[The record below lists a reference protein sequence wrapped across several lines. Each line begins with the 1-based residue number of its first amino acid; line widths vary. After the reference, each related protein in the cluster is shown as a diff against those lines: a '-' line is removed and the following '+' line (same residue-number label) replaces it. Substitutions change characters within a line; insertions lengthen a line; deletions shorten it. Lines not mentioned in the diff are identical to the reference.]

1 MQKTQTRNLVLQTD
15 SYKFTHWKQYPPGTQ
30 FVYSYLESRGGMFD
44 QTLFFG
50 LQYYLSEYLT
60 GIVVN
65 EDDVHESRA
74 FVEKH
79 IGPGVFN
86 LEGWMHIVRKHGG
99 RLPIVIK
106 AVPEGSHVD
115 VLNVLMTIENTDPA
129 CYWLPNYLE
138 TLLLKVWYPITVG
151 TLSGAIRKVFLAAL
165 ERSGDPSLIDFK
177 LHDFGYRGVSSEE
190 TAAIGAAAHLINFKG
205 TDTVAGIRFLQ
216 RYYHSSEMEGFSI
229 PAAEHS
235 TITAW
240 GRENEVRAYDNMLT
254 QFPAGP
260 VAVVSDSYN
269 VYEACEKLWGEM
281 LREKILQRQGVLV
294 VRPDSGYPRD
304 VVLKVLEILGE
315 KFGYQSNSKG
325 YRVLNPKVRAI
336 QGDGVNYWTIQDTL
350 TAMAR
355 SGWSADNITFG
366 MGGALLQQLNRDT
379 QKFAFKTSAVTI
391 NGEDRPVYKDP
402 VEGHDKVSKRGRLAL
417 RRTNGKWS
425 TVNVG
430 RDTSDPQDVLKTIFK
445 DGELLVTQSVAEI
458 RKRASSH

>member
-60 GIVVN
+60 GVVVS
-65 EDDVHESRA
+65 EDDVREARG
-74 FVEKH
+74 FVDRH
-79 IGPGVFN
+79 ISPGVFN

-99 RLPIVIK
+99 TLPIVIK

-216 RYYHSSEMEGFSI
+216 RYYQSNEMEGFSI

-254 QFPAGP
+254 QFPSGL

-281 LREKILQRQGVLV
+281 LREKVLQRQGVLV

-315 KFGYQSNSKG
+315 KFGHQSNSKG
-325 YRVLNPKVRAI
+325 YRVLNPKVRVI

-417 RRTNGKWS
+417 RRINGKWS
-425 TVNVG
+425 TVSVTRGN
-430 RDTSDPQDVLKTIFK
+430 SDPQDVLKTIFK

-458 RKRASSH
+458 RKRASSQ